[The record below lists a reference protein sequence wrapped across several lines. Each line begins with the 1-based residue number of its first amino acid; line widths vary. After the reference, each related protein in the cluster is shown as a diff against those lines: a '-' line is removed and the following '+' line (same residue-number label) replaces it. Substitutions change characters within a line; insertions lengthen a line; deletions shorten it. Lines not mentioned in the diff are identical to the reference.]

1 VPFYFEDQVLDPAR
15 RELSR
20 GGKAVTVE
28 PKVFD
33 LLIYLIENRDRL
45 VTKDDLITQVWQGR
59 IVSDSALT
67 SAINAA
73 RTAIG
78 DSGREQRLI
87 KTSSRKGF
95 RFVGS
100 VRSPEH
106 QTQTG
111 KAGSASAL
119 DNPMLPVS
127 DRSRDSSQAASA
139 LADDGNDA
147 GGSRTGL
154 SLQAAPPLSMV
165 VLPFTNLSADP
176 SQDYMV
182 DGIVETL
189 TTDLSRI
196 SQSFVIARN
205 TAFTYKSRVVPA
217 KQIGQELGVRYLI
230 QGSIQCTPAR
240 LRVTVQLIDA
250 TTDALLWAERFD
262 RDRGDVLDL
271 QDEIVT
277 NLARMLDVELVSAES
292 KRAALSSDTRSVDL
306 TFRGWAAF
314 NRGINPACLKEARQ
328 FFDQALMLDQDNVMA
343 LAGLADVNSA
353 MVVGYMTDDR
363 AEYLAAT
370 EAMAMKALVL
380 APNEAKAHA
389 SLALVYLWTNRLSQ
403 SISEYERALALDRNL
418 AFAHANIGIAK
429 YVAGQ
434 PQDTEGHIAR
444 AIRLSPRDAWLNA
457 WCLAAGTA
465 KLALCHDTEAV
476 SWLQRAI
483 EANRTL
489 PLAHFILASALA
501 LQGKTDEALS
511 ATRTGLALDP
521 AFTVQRFRN
530 NPLSDNPSYLAQR
543 KRICE
548 GMLAARVPNP
558 SAT

>member
-1 VPFYFEDQVLDPAR
+1 M
-15 RELSR
+15 
-20 GGKAVTVE
+20 VE

-33 LLIYLIENRDRL
+33 LLIYLVANRDRL
-45 VTKDDLITQVWQGR
+45 VTKDDLIAQVWQGR

-67 SAINAA
+67 SAINGA

-87 KTSSRKGF
+87 RTSSRKGF

-100 VRSPEH
+100 VSSREH
-106 QTQTG
+106 QTTLNSQ
-111 KAGSASAL
+111 AGSA
-119 DNPMLPVS
+119 
-127 DRSRDSSQAASA
+127 RSGDGDQAGGA
-139 LADDGNDA
+139 LAESGNAA
-147 GGSRTGL
+147 GRFGTDL

-165 VLPFTNLSADP
+165 VLPFTNLSSDQA
-176 SQDYMV
+176 QDYMV

-196 SQSFVIARN
+196 PQSFVIARN
-205 TAFTYKSRVVPA
+205 TAFTYRNKVVQA

-230 QGSIQCTPAR
+230 QGSIQCTEAR
-240 LRVTVQLIDA
+240 LRVTVQLIEA

-277 NLARMLDVELVSAES
+277 NLARTLDVELVLAES
-292 KRAALSSDTRSVDL
+292 KRAALSPDPRSVDL

-363 AEYLAAT
+363 AGCLAAT
-370 EAMAMKALVL
+370 ESMAMKALEL

-389 SLALVYLWTNRLSQ
+389 SLALVYLWTNRLPQ
-403 SISEYERALALDRNL
+403 SISEYERALALNRNL

-434 PQDTEGHIAR
+434 PHDTEGHIAQ

-465 KLALCHDTEAV
+465 KLALCHDAEAV
-476 SWLQRAI
+476 SWIRRAI

-489 PLAHFILASALA
+489 PLAHFMLASALA
-501 LQGKTDEALS
+501 LQRQADEAIA
-511 ATRTGLALDP
+511 ATKAGLALDP
-521 AFTVQRFRN
+521 AFTIQRFRN
-530 NPLSDNPSYLAQR
+530 NPLSDNPAYLAQR
-543 KRICE
+543 QRICE
-548 GMLAARVPNP
+548 GMLAARVPDS
-558 SAT
+558 SAR